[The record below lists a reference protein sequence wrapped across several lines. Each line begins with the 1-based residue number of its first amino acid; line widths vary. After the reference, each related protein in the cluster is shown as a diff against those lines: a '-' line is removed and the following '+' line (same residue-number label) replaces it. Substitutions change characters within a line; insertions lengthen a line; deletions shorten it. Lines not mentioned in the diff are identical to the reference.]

1 MSIVAALRSTNA
13 RLVVI
18 SETYSP
24 APDSLQSR
32 RNARFVM
39 PAMGAS
45 TTGGSTT
52 TSPTRIGKR
61 WAIDATLTLPIV
73 PGALKYGRLRLL
85 IRGWHEA
92 NGSALMSNTPDQVAL
107 QGKRRWIALLFLA
120 LGVAMII
127 LDATVVNVAIP
138 TMVRDLNLTTNEA
151 EWVNAAY
158 SLTFASLLIFFGRLA
173 DRFGRK
179 RLFIIG
185 VVIFVLASVLV
196 ASSNDSISLIAA
208 RALQGIGGAMI
219 LPSSLSVINAVF
231 VGKARAVA
239 FAVWGGTIGGMAALG
254 PLVGGWLTTYY
265 SWHWAFLINVP
276 IGVIVLIGVVLVVPE
291 TRDALGRKG
300 IDLVG
305 TVLVTIGLLGIVFAL
320 IEGQRYGWLVPT
332 EQFSIGSWMWPSD
345 SISVVP
351 VAGILGILA
360 IVAMLFIENARAQA
374 GKVVVLDL
382 RLFRIRSFGAGNAV
396 AVIVSLGEFGLL
408 FAIPLFLQ
416 ATRGYDALQ
425 TGVILL
431 ALALGSFAASGLGA
445 SLSQRF
451 GPVRVLQLGMVL
463 EVIGIFGLGLMLST
477 TITGW
482 EMAPWLFIYGMGV
495 GFATAQLTGVIL
507 SEVPVEESGTASAV
521 QSTSRQVGAAIGTAI
536 IGTTL
541 IIGLGTTTTE
551 LEDRGV
557 PTEQAQQI
565 GDAVAG
571 SAGQAIPA
579 LAQQP
584 DGDVLVEA
592 ASQGFANAIKSVA
605 WVAGALVFLG
615 LLTSLTL
622 PKNTARVESEGY
634 ESPTDSEEGS
644 ASP

>member
-1 MSIVAALRSTNA
+1 M
-13 RLVVI
+13 
-18 SETYSP
+18 
-24 APDSLQSR
+24 
-32 RNARFVM
+32 
-39 PAMGAS
+39 
-45 TTGGSTT
+45 TGK
-52 TSPTRIGKR
+52 KR
-61 WAIDATLTLPIV
+61 WV
-73 PGALKYGRLRLL
+73 
-85 IRGWHEA
+85 
-92 NGSALMSNTPDQVAL
+92 
-107 QGKRRWIALLFLA
+107 ALLFLA

-127 LDATVVNVAIP
+127 LDATIVNVAIP
-138 TMVRDLNLTTNEA
+138 TMVRDLSLSTNDA
-151 EWVNAAY
+151 EWINAAY

-179 RLFIIG
+179 LLFIIG
-185 VVIFVLASVLV
+185 IVSFVSASVLV
-196 ASSNDSISLIAA
+196 AASDSAATLILA
-208 RALQGIGGAMI
+208 RALQGVGAAMI

-276 IGVIVLIGVVLVVPE
+276 IGIIVLIGVLAVVPE
-291 TRDALGRKG
+291 TRDVHGRKG
-300 IDLVG
+300 IDVPG
-305 TVLVTIGLLGIVFAL
+305 TILVTVGLLGIVFAL
-320 IEGQRYGWLVPT
+320 IEGQRYGWWTPT
-332 EQFSIGSWMWPSD
+332 ATFTFGSWEWPSTAI
-345 SISVVP
+345 SIAP
-351 VAGILGILA
+351 VAGILGIIA
-360 IVAMLFIENARAQA
+360 IIAMLFVENARSKA
-374 GKVVVLDL
+374 GKIVILDL
-382 RLFRIRSFGAGNAV
+382 KLFKIRSFGAGNAV

-431 ALALGSFAASGLGA
+431 ALALGSFVASGAGA

-451 GPVRVLQLGMVL
+451 GPVRVLQLGMTL
-463 EVIGIFGLGLMLST
+463 EVIGILGLGIMLST
-477 TITGW
+477 SITGW
-482 EMAPWLFIYGMGV
+482 QMAPWLFIYGMGV

-507 SEVPVEESGTASAV
+507 SEVPVAESGSASAV

-551 LEDRGV
+551 LENRGV
-557 PTEQAQQI
+557 PAEQAQQI

-605 WVAGALVFLG
+605 WVAGAFVFLG
-615 LLTSLTL
+615 LLASFTL
-622 PKNTARVESEGY
+622 PKNAARVESEGY
-634 ESPTDSEEGS
+634 EPPKKEEESAPSP
-644 ASP
+644 

>member
-1 MSIVAALRSTNA
+1 V
-13 RLVVI
+13 
-18 SETYSP
+18 
-24 APDSLQSR
+24 
-32 RNARFVM
+32 
-39 PAMGAS
+39 
-45 TTGGSTT
+45 TT
-52 TSPTRIGKR
+52 TRDRVEMTGKKR
-61 WAIDATLTLPIV
+61 WV
-73 PGALKYGRLRLL
+73 
-85 IRGWHEA
+85 
-92 NGSALMSNTPDQVAL
+92 
-107 QGKRRWIALLFLA
+107 ALLFLA

-127 LDATVVNVAIP
+127 LDATIVNVAIP
-138 TMVRDLNLTTNEA
+138 TMVRDLSLSTNDA
-151 EWVNAAY
+151 EWINAAY

-179 RLFIIG
+179 LLFIIG
-185 VVIFVLASVLV
+185 IISFVSASVLV
-196 ASSNDSISLIAA
+196 AASDSAATLILA
-208 RALQGIGGAMI
+208 RALQGVGAAMI

-276 IGVIVLIGVVLVVPE
+276 IGIIVLIGVLLVVPE
-291 TRDALGRKG
+291 TRDVHGRKG
-300 IDLVG
+300 IDVPG
-305 TVLVTIGLLGIVFAL
+305 TILVTVGLLGIVFAL
-320 IEGQRYGWLVPT
+320 IEGQRYGWWTPT
-332 EQFSIGSWMWPSD
+332 ATFTFGSWEWPSTAI
-345 SISVVP
+345 SIAP
-351 VAGILGILA
+351 VAGILGIIA
-360 IVAMLFIENARAQA
+360 IIAMLFVENSRSKA
-374 GKVVVLDL
+374 GKIVILDL
-382 RLFRIRSFGAGNAV
+382 KLFKIRSFGAGNAV

-431 ALALGSFAASGLGA
+431 ALALGSFVASGAGA

-451 GPVRVLQLGMVL
+451 GPVRVLQLGMTL
-463 EVIGIFGLGLMLST
+463 EVIGILGLGIMLST
-477 TITGW
+477 SITGW
-482 EMAPWLFIYGMGV
+482 QMAPWLFIYGMGV

-507 SEVPVEESGTASAV
+507 SEVPVAESGSASAV

-551 LEDRGV
+551 LENRGV

-605 WVAGALVFLG
+605 WVAGAFVFLG
-615 LLTSLTL
+615 LLASFTL
-622 PKNTARVESEGY
+622 PKNAARVESEGY
-634 ESPTDSEEGS
+634 EPPKKEEES
-644 ASP
+644 ASSP